1 MALEMREL
9 RGDDLFSL
17 LSIVGKLDIK
27 DEYEDDFLTKSELD
41 IYGYYISN
49 HPTNRYINDN
59 SITTKV
65 LDKYFDR
72 NIKIA
77 LYFERK
83 REITTKNNEKMMF
96 IEASDSFGRIDVVL
110 FPKTYQRYFNISF
123 SKVYMV
129 TGRVEKRFS
138 KMQIVASLINE
149 VD

>member
-1 MALEMREL
+1 
-9 RGDDLFSL
+9 
-17 LSIVGKLDIK
+17 
-27 DEYEDDFLTKSELD
+27 
-41 IYGYYISN
+41 
-49 HPTNRYINDN
+49 
-59 SITTKV
+59 
-65 LDKYFDR
+65 
-72 NIKIA
+72 
-77 LYFERK
+77 
-83 REITTKNNEKMMF
+83 MF